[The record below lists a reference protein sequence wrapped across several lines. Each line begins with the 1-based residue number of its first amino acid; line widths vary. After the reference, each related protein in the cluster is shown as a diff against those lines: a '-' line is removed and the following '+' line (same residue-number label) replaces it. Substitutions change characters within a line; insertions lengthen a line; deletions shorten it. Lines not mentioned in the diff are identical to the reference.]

1 MLETGQDWKIAA
13 LIVNFYVHFYFGVI
27 FMNLQYM
34 DLAISEA
41 EKAMRVN
48 EVPVG
53 CVIVHGD
60 EVIATAYN
68 QKETLNDAT
77 KHAEMIA
84 ITEASEKMNNWRL
97 EDCDI
102 YITLEP
108 CPMCASAIKQA
119 RLRHVFCGL
128 ANSDFSNSIIIQQIF
143 EKDKNNKKVLF
154 TNNLAV
160 EKVELLLK
168 KFFLNRRNK

>member
-1 MLETGQDWKIAA
+1 M
-13 LIVNFYVHFYFGVI
+13 NFK
-27 FMNLQYM
+27 YM
-34 DLAISEA
+34 DLAIYEA
-41 EKAMRVN
+41 EKAMQAN

-60 EVIATAYN
+60 EIIASAYN

-84 ITEASEKMNNWRL
+84 ITEASKKVNNWRL

-128 ANSDFSNSIIIQQIF
+128 SNSDSSNSIIIQQIF
-143 EKDKNNKKVLF
+143 EKDKNNRAVLF

>member
-1 MLETGQDWKIAA
+1 
-13 LIVNFYVHFYFGVI
+13 
-27 FMNLQYM
+27 MNLKYM

-41 EKAMRVN
+41 EKAMKVG

-53 CVIVHGD
+53 CVIVHNR
-60 EVIATAYN
+60 EVIASAYN

-84 ITEASEKMNNWRL
+84 ITEASKKMHNWRL
-97 EDCDI
+97 ENCDI

-119 RLRHVFCGL
+119 RLHHVFCGL
-128 ANSDFSNSIIIQQIF
+128 ANSDSSNSIVIQKIF
-143 EKDKNNKKVLF
+143 EKDKNNRAVLF

-168 KFFLNRRNK
+168 NFFLNRRNK